1 MKNSITICF
10 MLLIALGAMFSCSKD
25 DKDPSVEINKV
36 TFNFKSTGI
45 SDLKM
50 IRGADIQD
58 LPIEEAPDY
67 FGKRVE
73 FAQPQKL
80 LLGSDSLFICFK
92 ERMESYRMKV
102 NESRIEILIPE
113 TQVWMLV
120 AEKTDNGGLLLNTEF
135 YRIKSGNE
143 QRTLIT
149 HYREYS
155 KDFYNEMPGLSTKS
169 SADDLVQIRMS
180 VKYLFEK

>member
-1 MKNSITICF
+1 MKKTITTCF
-10 MLLIALGAMFSCSKD
+10 VILTVIGAMFSCSKD

-36 TFNFKSTGI
+36 TFNFKSTEI
-45 SDLKM
+45 YELKM
-50 IRGADIQD
+50 IKGAGVQN
-58 LPIEEAPDY
+58 LPLEDAPDY

-80 LLGSDSLFICFK
+80 IMGSDSLFICFK
-92 ERMESYRMKV
+92 ERMESYRMKI
-102 NESRIEILIPE
+102 NENRVEIFIPE
-113 TQVWMLV
+113 AQVWMLV
-120 AEKTDNGGLLLNTEF
+120 AEKTANDGLLLNTMF
-135 YRIKSGNE
+135 VRIKSSNE

-155 KDFYNEMPGLSTKS
+155 KDSYTEMPELGTKS
-169 SADDLVQIRMS
+169 SADDLVQIRMN